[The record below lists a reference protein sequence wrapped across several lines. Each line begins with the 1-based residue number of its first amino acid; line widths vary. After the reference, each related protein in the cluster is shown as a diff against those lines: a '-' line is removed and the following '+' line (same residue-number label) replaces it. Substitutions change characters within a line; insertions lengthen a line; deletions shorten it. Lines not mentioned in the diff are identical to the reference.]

1 MRIHSVAERPDLIGP
16 GWRMPST
23 LPAFTLESLVA
34 ERLIGRVPE
43 LFPDLRL
50 VAVEDG
56 PDGEEVVAH
65 VHAVAFSWD
74 GDDSSLPDRGW
85 EGILEQAVADAQA
98 GRPATAVSLLEA
110 SVRADRQGGGRSR
123 ALVGEAR
130 RRTAALGLGHLFG
143 PVRPT
148 LKHREPRRPMD
159 DYVRAVRDDGLPVD
173 PWVRVHARLGA
184 RVVKV
189 CPVSMTIAGTL
200 EQWRGW
206 TGLPLDRSGDIE
218 VPGGLVPLHVD
229 VEAGS
234 AVYVEPNVWMHHR
247 LDPAAE

>member
-1 MRIHSVAERPDLIGP
+1 MHVFSAAERPDLVEP

-23 LPAFTLESLVA
+23 LPAFAFESLVA
-34 ERLIGRVPE
+34 ERLLGRLPA

-65 VHAVAFSWD
+65 LHAAAFAWD
-74 GDDSSLPDRGW
+74 GDDASLPDRGW
-85 EGILEQAVADAQA
+85 EGILEQACADADA
-98 GRPATAVSLLEA
+98 GRSPTAVSLLEA

-123 ALVGEAR
+123 ILIEEAR
-130 RRTAALGLGHLFG
+130 RRTADRGLEHLFG
-143 PVRPT
+143 PVRPSA
-148 LKHREPRRPMD
+148 KHREPGRPMAE
-159 DYVRAVRDDGLPVD
+159 YALAVREDGLPVD
-173 PWVRVHARLGA
+173 PWMRVHARLGA

-200 EQWRGW
+200 AQWRTWSGQ
-206 TGLPLDRSGDIE
+206 PLEASGDVVI
-218 VPGGLVPLHVD
+218 PGGLVPLHVD
-229 VEAGS
+229 VEAGH

-247 LDPAAE
+247 LEAAR